1 ACMALQNED
10 LAEGV
15 VVITALST
23 LPFCCHE
30 DLLTM
35 SRAALVGVA
44 ESLNTKLPVAL
55 RISVSRTRT
64 DVAIRN
70 EIEFIV

>member
-1 ACMALQNED
+1 ACMALQNDDPTED
-10 LAEGV
+10 A

-35 SRAALVGVA
+35 SRSALIGVA
-44 ESLNTKLPVAL
+44 ESLNTKLPAVL
-55 RISVSRTRT
+55 NISVSRTRT
-64 DVAIRN
+64 NAAIRN
-70 EIEFIV
+70 EIEFVV

>member
-1 ACMALQNED
+1 ACVALQNDD
-10 LAEGV
+10 LAEDA

-35 SRAALVGVA
+35 SRPALVTVV
-44 ESLNTKLPVAL
+44 ESLNAKLPGVL

-64 DVAIRN
+64 DATIRN
-70 EIEFIV
+70 EIEFVV

>member
-1 ACMALQNED
+1 MALQNED
-10 LAEGV
+10 FAEDA

-35 SRAALVGVA
+35 SRAALITVA
-44 ESLNTKLPVAL
+44 ESLNEKLPPAL
-55 RISVSRTRT
+55 RISVGRTRIDT
-64 DVAIRN
+64 TIRN
-70 EIEFIV
+70 